1 MWVMSLHEEFQ
12 REFMQLDEDIRDEL
26 LAAARAIEIAG
37 PKHGRPLVDTLK
49 QSKYDNM
56 KEIRFT
62 SQDGT
67 QIWRAAFAF
76 DPERRG
82 VILAAANK
90 QGKNEN
96 LFYKKLIAV
105 ADARFGLHL
114 KALDR
119 KEKEK

>member
-1 MWVMSLHEEFQ
+1 
-12 REFMQLDEDIRDEL
+12 MQLDDDIKDEL

-49 QSKYDNM
+49 QSAYDNM

-62 SQDGT
+62 SPDGT

-90 QGKNEN
+90 QGKNEK
-96 LFYKKLIAV
+96 LFYKKLTAL
-105 ADARFGLHL
+105 ADARFGSHL
-114 KALDR
+114 KALAK